1 VKRNIETTTQK
12 FFDDLKDNF
21 EEIYKLKRNWIFGIW
36 KERFVFFKQKLMNWN
51 HYFIMLNDWINKN
64 FNKWNYLW

>member
-21 EEIYKLKRNWIFGIW
+21 EEIYKLKRNWIEIEFL
-36 KERFVFFKQKLMNWN
+36 RFEKKHLHFLNKNWWIEN

-64 FNKWNYLW
+64 FD